1 MDGWIDTEQCPQVG
15 RLLVGKWEGR
25 KEGNLRRKED
35 SVRVYVSPRIY
46 IIYRVVVVSIIY

>member
-46 IIYRVVVVSIIY
+46 IIYHVVVVSIIY